1 MKEIKQITIDS
12 SAMGFEIQ
20 SRQYTVKGDPGA
32 VFSMTVTNEDNHY
45 YNFPEN
51 TVILNSEEETPPS
64 AAFAAAITRLKPI
77 TIDETGVYSNSIRF
91 PKITD
96 DDKYILTIYPE
107 MHYET
112 KLSDFMGKGS
122 YIFAEIEQLINTVI
136 TFSHL
141 SLLQNAGDES
151 YGSQQ
156 DLDAKNY
163 TVSGGDIRVSSASSQ
178 TFSISWALALN
189 DNEMVVLKQPD
200 QNDIFFTTT
209 KNTKTAGSNTKTVE
223 VADISGLS
231 VGMEVSAL
239 NIPSGSN
246 NVGTTT
252 ITKITKGYYNAGK
265 STVAFPVYETPKI
278 LNNTDPNNP
287 LLQDD
292 PGGTIV
298 VVHSSDWVA
307 GRSLTFKGYGPVT
320 SKIFNGTNF
329 SISNFKVVV
338 NDVETTVNDTDAT
351 GAASLTVFDVAS
363 AVGVK
368 DDVST
373 AVGIGINNA
382 TTTTV
387 TNISSNTITVDTAFK
402 PENGQVIKLLG
413 SSRTGVITGDVTV
426 SSYGSNNIT
435 LTLELDK
442 ILTVS

>member
-1 MKEIKQITIDS
+1 MKEIKEIIINS
-12 SAMGFEIQ
+12 SAIGPNIESKSYVI
-20 SRQYTVKGDPGA
+20 KGDPGA
-32 VFSMTVTNEDNHY
+32 TFSMTVTNEDNHY

-51 TVILNSEEETPPS
+51 TVILNPDEESLPDPAFSTTP
-64 AAFAAAITRLKPI
+64 TRLNPV
-77 TIDETGVYSNSIRF
+77 TIDGSGVYSNSISF
-91 PKITD
+91 PKVTD

-107 MHYET
+107 MHYDT
-112 KLSDFMGKGS
+112 KLVSSLGEGS
-122 YIFAEIEQLINTVI
+122 YVFAEIDQLINTVI
-136 TFSHL
+136 TFSHS

-151 YGSQQ
+151 YGTY
-156 DLDAKNY
+156 AANY
-163 TVSGGDIRVSSASSQ
+163 TVSGGDVRVRSASSQ

-200 QNDIFFTTT
+200 QNDIYFTTT

-265 STVAFPVYETPKI
+265 STVAFPVYEIPKI

-287 LLQDD
+287 SLQDD

-382 TTTTV
+382 TTTSV
-387 TNISSNTITVDTAFK
+387 TNISGNTITVDTAFK

-413 SSRTGVITGDVTV
+413 SSRAGVITGDVTV